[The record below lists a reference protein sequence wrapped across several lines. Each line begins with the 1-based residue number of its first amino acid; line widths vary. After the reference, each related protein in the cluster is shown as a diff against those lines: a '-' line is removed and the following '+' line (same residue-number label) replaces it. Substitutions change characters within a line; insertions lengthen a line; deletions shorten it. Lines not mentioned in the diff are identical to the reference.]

1 MQKNNSSHWSNI
13 IELESLLYF
22 AQRLNETL
30 FDYTIDTFKPR
41 VLNTSTLISEALSVY
56 NDVNSDKIDSKNLDY
71 VIEELNWSFSNDKVA
86 KDILGNERDIYFPL
100 VDSGNKN
107 DLKLKLELLHKKLTP
122 NIYLN
127 ETKSFISKSVIENKK
142 KDIDIGIGNLISTL
156 KTIGFSQ
163 GYLFHQTHKFFFN
176 PRKRIDSLDLID
188 EFLAIFELKH
198 YRYSCIFK
206 VSKDFEEIS
215 KSYEKYKI
223 STVDIEDIQNYEHN
237 GQDFVSNI
245 SDDEIFIKC
254 ENIVAF
260 DINSSRKN
268 AFHLLN
274 KFRDYFAFY
283 HHKEKFCISKDC
295 LSKLNQE
302 DITMWSLVK
311 CPNSPMVK
319 GIDKKKEKAAKQLEK
334 FLTTVDLAPTS
345 IRKIDRAIDLHG
357 LSIESTNLENQILN
371 LWISLEMLIPQS
383 TESSKIQQITNTLI
397 PFLSISYFQK
407 LIRYLAQ
414 GITNWH
420 YHKARKYISKV
431 SKEYGK
437 NLLERYTA
445 FLCLPEF
452 ENDRNDLLSEL
463 NDFPL
468 LRNRLFTF
476 SEMFKKPQNIID
488 FLGNHEKKLFWHL
501 RRIYRTRN
509 QIIHD
514 GKKIGYLETLIENG
528 HNYFD
533 TFLNT
538 IIILNVKNRQIYSLE
553 QGIKKIELLYNHQLS
568 YLKKNKDKE
577 IDKDNY
583 LDMILGEI
591 RHYSQHGI

>member
-1 MQKNNSSHWSNI
+1 MQKNNSSHWTNI
-13 IELESLLYF
+13 VELESLLYF
-22 AQRLNETL
+22 AQRINEAL

-41 VLNTSTLISEALSVY
+41 VLNTSTLIFEALSVY
-56 NDVNSDKIDSKNLDY
+56 HDVKADKIDAKNLNY
-71 VIEELNWSFSNDKVA
+71 VIEELNWSFSQDKVA
-86 KDILGNERDIYFPL
+86 KKILGNEREIYFPI
-100 VDSGNKN
+100 VDSGKKN
-107 DLKLKLELLHKKLTP
+107 DLKLKLELLQKKLTP
-122 NIYLN
+122 NIYLQ
-127 ETKSFISKSVIENKK
+127 ETKEFLSISVKENKK
-142 KDIDIGIGNLISTL
+142 KDIDSGIGNFISTL
-156 KTIGFSQ
+156 KTTGFSQ

-176 PRKRIDSLDLID
+176 PTKQINSLNQIDD
-188 EFLAIFELKH
+188 FLNIFELKPL
-198 YRYSCIFK
+198 RFNCIFK

-215 KSYEKYKI
+215 KSYEKFKI
-223 STVDIEDIQNYEHN
+223 SKVETADIQNYEHN
-237 GQDFVSNI
+237 GDDFVSSLSEN
-245 SDDEIFIKC
+245 EIFVKY
-254 ENIVAF
+254 ENVSAF
-260 DINSSRKN
+260 DINSSRKK
-268 AFHLLN
+268 AYHLLN

-283 HHKEKFCISKDC
+283 HHKEKFSISSDC
-295 LSKLNQE
+295 LAKLNQE
-302 DITMWSLVK
+302 DGNSWALVK
-311 CPNSPMVK
+311 CPNSPMAK
-319 GIDKKKEKAAKQLEK
+319 GFDKKKEKAAKQLEK
-334 FLTTVDLAPTS
+334 FLTLVDLAPTS
-345 IRKIDRAIDLHG
+345 IGKIDRAIDLHG

-431 SKEYGK
+431 PKDYGK
-437 NLLERYTA
+437 NLIERYTA

-452 ENDRNDLLSEL
+452 EDDRNDLLAEL
-463 NDFPL
+463 DDFPL

-476 SEMFKKPQNIID
+476 NELFTKPESIINY
-488 FLGNHEKKLFWHL
+488 LENHNKKLFWHL

-538 IIILNVKNRQIYSLE
+538 IIILNIKNRQIYSLE
-553 QGIKKIELLYNHQLS
+553 QGIKKIELLYNYQTS
-568 YLKKNKDKE
+568 FLKKNKEEE
-577 IDKDNY
+577 IKKDNY